1 MTGDRIKVLFICL
14 GNICRSPVAEAV
26 FRDVVQ
32 QVGLAERFEIDSA
45 GTSDYHVGDSPDTRA
60 AEVANSRG
68 IELTGQARRIGP
80 EDLMRFDYLVVMDA
94 TNLRDVKRLAE
105 RVRPDA
111 EVHLLGEF
119 DPRAEHDLDV
129 PDPYFGG
136 DRGFEDVHD
145 MIERACHGLLEHI
158 QKERAL

>member
-1 MTGDRIKVLFICL
+1 MTAERINVLFICL

-26 FRDVVQ
+26 FRDVVRQ
-32 QVGLAERFEIDSA
+32 AGLADRFDIDSA
-45 GTSDYHVGDSPDTRA
+45 GTSDYHTGEGPDARA
-60 AEVANSRG
+60 AEVARGRG
-68 IELTGQARRIGP
+68 IQLTGQARRIGP
-80 EDLMRFDYLVVMDA
+80 EDLTRFDYLIVMD
-94 TNLRDVKRLAE
+94 TSNLRDVKRLAD

-119 DPRAEHDLDV
+119 DPQAERDLDV

-145 MIERACHGLLEHI
+145 MIERASHGLLEHI
-158 QKERAL
+158 RNERAL